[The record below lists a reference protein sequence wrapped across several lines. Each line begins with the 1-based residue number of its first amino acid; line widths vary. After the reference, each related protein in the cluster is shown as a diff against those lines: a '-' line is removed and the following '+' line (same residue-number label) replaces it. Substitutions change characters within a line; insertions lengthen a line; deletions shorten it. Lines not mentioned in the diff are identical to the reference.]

1 MSEALN
7 FYPTLNESQFVNIGY
22 TTDIPKFSYTE
33 NYEEF
38 PLSLENITEN
48 TRNFNWKLKGMHFAL
63 VWPVQTQENLEIKE
77 QYPFDN
83 NQTAF

>member
-22 TTDIPKFSYTE
+22 TTDIPEFSYTE

-38 PLSLENITEN
+38 PLSLENMTEN
-48 TRNFNWKLKGMHFAL
+48 TRNFNGKL
-63 VWPVQTQENLEIKE
+63 
-77 QYPFDN
+77 
-83 NQTAF
+83 

>member
-22 TTDIPKFSYTE
+22 TTDIPEFSYTE

-48 TRNFNWKLKGMHFAL
+48 TRNFNGKLKVLNVLILLLCL
-63 VWPVQTQENLEIKE
+63 VLV
-77 QYPFDN
+77 
-83 NQTAF
+83 